1 MVQVD
6 LTMSNLI
13 ELLNKVNH
21 IIHMLFFGLVKRN
34 INYSFY
40 TTNLHLT
47 ISLGTVLGTK
57 ISSFCNSAIL
67 TYCEKRPYESTL
79 WVHKPFDK
87 PIGC

>member
-1 MVQVD
+1 
-6 LTMSNLI
+6 MSNLI

-57 ISSFCNSAIL
+57 ISSFYNSAIL

-79 WVHKPFDK
+79 WAHKPLDK